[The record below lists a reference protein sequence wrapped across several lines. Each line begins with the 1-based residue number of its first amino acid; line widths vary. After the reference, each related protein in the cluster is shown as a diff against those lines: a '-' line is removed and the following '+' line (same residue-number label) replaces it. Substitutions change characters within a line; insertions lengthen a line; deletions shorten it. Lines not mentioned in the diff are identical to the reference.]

1 VVDHVSRFDDVV
13 VVLPSSKAAPI
24 QRERLTRGRGQ
35 VIVVGASPE
44 EVESVVPDRVR
55 VASLRLEPIVSPPL
69 RLVASI
75 LLAEV
80 SRQVGRRRPVP
91 GKPAPRPPRYDAALR
106 LLPAD
111 DVVSVEAAEL
121 LAY

>member
-1 VVDHVSRFDDVV
+1 MVV
-13 VVLPSSKAAPI
+13 VPFGDAAPI

-35 VIVVGASPE
+35 VIVVGAQPE
-44 EVESVVPDRVR
+44 ELESVAHGRLR
-55 VASLRLEPIVSPPL
+55 VASLRLEPVVSPPL

-80 SRQVGRRRPVP
+80 SRQVGRRRPMP
-91 GKPAPRPPRYDAALR
+91 GEPAPRPPSYDATLR
-106 LLPAD
+106 LLLPQHE
-111 DVVSVEAAEL
+111 VVSVESADL